1 MLRAVGMTGR
11 EFRRMI
17 WLESL
22 FYGGKALLVGIPL
35 GIGISYCFHLAVSQ
49 GIDMKFLFPWSGILI
64 SAAAVAVLLYGTMH
78 YSMGKI
84 KKKNIVE
91 TIQNENL

>member
-1 MLRAVGMTGR
+1 
-11 EFRRMI
+11 MI

-35 GIGISYCFHLAVSQ
+35 GIGISYCFHLAMSQ
-49 GIDMKFLFPWSGILI
+49 GIDMEFLFPWGGILI

-78 YSMGKI
+78 YSMGMI
-84 KKKNIVE
+84 KKKIIVE